1 MQDVLGESERMKYFD
16 NRKKWTAQYVHDWL
30 VGELF
35 AVILSEMK
43 QEKVSLL
50 QFIFS
55 NRYGVKYT
63 VSDAVR
69 CGWIK
74 SYSEEGMEKQL

>member
-1 MQDVLGESERMKYFD
+1 MSVLLAE
-16 NRKKWTAQYVHDWL
+16 
-30 VGELF
+30 
-35 AVILSEMK
+35 